1 MASNDEEAA
10 RFPDWEH
17 VHEAVADAYFPHEMH
32 PLTAGAEAAAAVG
45 SADLGTCR
53 ITHIQLGAEVSVSSD
68 HPGAY
73 GINIPVSGSMTSST
87 NGVEVISGVGQA
99 TACPPDALTV
109 IPQWETSCR
118 IVGFKID
125 EAYLH
130 TEMERI
136 LDRPASPVPLQLD
149 LTAAGGQS
157 WLRLVRS
164 VYEQVREDD
173 ALLHN
178 DLMRRQL
185 AGVLTTGFVLAT
197 VDDVSTGRSGTRP
210 RIVRRVVSAIDD
222 DPARA
227 WTPGEMCAIA
237 GVSVRRLQQ
246 GFREYVGMTPF
257 EYLNSVRLERA
268 RAELLAA
275 QPPTTV
281 LDVASSCGITHT
293 GRFAA
298 AYRRRYGELPS
309 TTLAH

>member
-1 MASNDEEAA
+1 MASKNEEAA

-17 VHEAVADAYFPHEMH
+17 VHEAVADAYFPHEMQ
-32 PLTAGAEAAAAVG
+32 PLAAGAQAAAAVG

-53 ITHIQLGAEVSVSSD
+53 ITHIQLGADVFVSTD

-73 GINIPVSGSMTSST
+73 GINIPISGSMTSVT
-87 NGVEVISGVGQA
+87 NGVEVMSGVGQA
-99 TACPPDALTV
+99 TACRPDAFTV

-118 IVGFKID
+118 IVGVKID
-125 EAYLH
+125 EAYLN

-136 LDRPASPVPLQLD
+136 LDRPATPLPLQLD
-149 LTAAGGQS
+149 LASAAGQT

-185 AGVLTTGFVLAT
+185 AGVVTTGLVLASAE
-197 VDDVSTGRSGTRP
+197 DVSTGRSGTRP
-210 RIVRRVVSAIDD
+210 RIVRRVVTAIDQN
-222 DPARA
+222 PARA
-227 WTPGEMCAIA
+227 WTPGEMCTIA

-281 LDVASSCGITHT
+281 LDIALNCGITHT